1 MTFLFFFYYAI
12 VLLFIFLFNY
22 LPRLR
27 PIDFIKVTVSYL
39 YERYELF
46 SLNIQTR
53 SERVHWQTMSVTI
66 DMRAASVATGATAEG
81 MRWRAVLVGNTPSDG
96 DQIPNTLSQVE
107 TFSPAA

>member
-1 MTFLFFFYYAI
+1 
-12 VLLFIFLFNY
+12 
-22 LPRLR
+22 
-27 PIDFIKVTVSYL
+27 
-39 YERYELF
+39 
-46 SLNIQTR
+46 
-53 SERVHWQTMSVTI
+53 MSVTI